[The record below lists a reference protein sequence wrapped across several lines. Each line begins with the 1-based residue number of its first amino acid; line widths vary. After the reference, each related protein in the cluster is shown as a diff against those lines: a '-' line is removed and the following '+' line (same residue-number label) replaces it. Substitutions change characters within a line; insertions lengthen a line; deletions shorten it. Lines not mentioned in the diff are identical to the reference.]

1 MYTRVFNPFSDC
13 FRLFAK
19 YIYKK
24 NICSNCNDIYIYTYK
39 LGKEEYSKAGYT
51 EKVDLK
57 LSKYR
62 ADMDNT
68 EFILLLKLF
77 L

>member
-1 MYTRVFNPFSDC
+1 MI
-13 FRLFAK
+13 
-19 YIYKK
+19 YIYK
-24 NICSNCNDIYIYTYK
+24 YTYK

-77 L
+77 LLSVYM